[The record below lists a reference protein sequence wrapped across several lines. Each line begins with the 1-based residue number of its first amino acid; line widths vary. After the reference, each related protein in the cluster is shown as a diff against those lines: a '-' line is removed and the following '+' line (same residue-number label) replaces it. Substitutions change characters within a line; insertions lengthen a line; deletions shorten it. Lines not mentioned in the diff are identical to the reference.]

1 MSNLFKI
8 MALEQYSMNEH
19 NYTDMYTVIINTE
32 EISSAEEYFPDD
44 VQYDKTAFTKIIMN
58 NGKEY
63 ITDDDIDELKKD
75 IEESEMVTE
84 KTETE
89 TEERLDEICGILA
102 QIRDAIDK
110 IG

>member
-8 MALEQYSMNEH
+8 MELEQYDMEEH
-19 NYTDMYTVIINTE
+19 RYTDMYTVIINTE
-32 EISSAEEYFPDD
+32 EISSIEEFFPNDAY
-44 VQYDKTAFTKIIMN
+44 YDKTALTKIIMN
-58 NGKEY
+58 NGQDY

-89 TEERLDEICGILA
+89 ERLDEICGILA

>member
-1 MSNLFKI
+1 ME
-8 MALEQYSMNEH
+8 LEQYDMEEH
-19 NYTDMYTVIINTE
+19 RYTDMYTVIINTE
-32 EISSAEEYFPDD
+32 EISSIEEFFPND
-44 VQYDKTAFTKIIMN
+44 VQYDKTALTKIIMN

-75 IEESEMVTE
+75 IEESEMISE
-84 KTETE
+84 KTE

-102 QIRDAIDK
+102 QIRDAIEK

>member
-8 MALEQYSMNEH
+8 IALDQYSVNEH
-19 NYTDMYTVIINTE
+19 KYTDMCTVIINTE
-32 EISSAEEYFPDD
+32 EISSTEEYFPND

-89 TEERLDEICGILA
+89 ERLDEICGILA

>member
-8 MALEQYSMNEH
+8 MALDQYDMEEH
-19 NYTDMYTVIINTE
+19 RYTDMYTVIINTE
-32 EISSAEEYFPDD
+32 EISSIEEYFPND
-44 VQYDKTAFTKIIMN
+44 VQYDKTALTKINMN

-75 IEESEMVTE
+75 IEESEMIDG
-84 KTETE
+84 KTE

-102 QIRDAIDK
+102 QIRDAIEK

>member
-8 MALEQYSMNEH
+8 MELEQYDMEEH
-19 NYTDMYTVIINTE
+19 RYTDMYTVIINTE
-32 EISSAEEYFPDD
+32 EISSIEEFFPND
-44 VQYDKTAFTKIIMN
+44 VQYDKTALTKIIMN

-89 TEERLDEICGILA
+89 ERLDEICGILA
-102 QIRDAIDK
+102 QIRDVIDK